1 MNLHLSRHPRR
12 RTLLAGAALIALT
25 DAAASLAAT
34 PLRLVIPH
42 SAGTTP
48 DLVARLLA
56 GRLSARLNQPV
67 FVDNRAGASG
77 LIGYETV
84 ARSQP
89 DGNTLMLTASSL
101 STIRLLYP
109 STGID
114 VLADFTPI
122 SLVCS
127 TSFALCVHPQ
137 LPTEN
142 FERFLAYAKR
152 RDDGIDYGSP
162 GKGTLQHLWMAQLA
176 AMSGADLRHV
186 AYKGASQAIS
196 DLLAGVIKAMF
207 VPLHA
212 AVPLRKEGRIRI
224 LGVISAARDPYLSE
238 VPTLAE
244 SGLHG
249 FTGDAWYGV
258 LGPRN
263 VSASRVEEVHSA
275 FSSSLAEP
283 EIKISFAKQG
293 LLPREDSPQEMR
305 EVIRAEQAKWV
316 KIAETNHLQLKQD

>member
-1 MNLHLSRHPRR
+1 MSRPLNCHPRR
-12 RTLLAGAALIALT
+12 RRILAGTALIAVTGAAYGLT
-25 DAAASLAAT
+25 AA

-56 GRLSARLNQPV
+56 SKLSAQLEQPV

-77 LIGYETV
+77 LIGYEAV
-84 ARSQP
+84 ARSAP

-101 STIRLLYP
+101 STIGLLYP
-109 STGID
+109 STRID
-114 VLADFTPI
+114 VLTDFTPI
-122 SLVCS
+122 CLVCS

-137 LPTEN
+137 LPAQD
-142 FERFLAYAKR
+142 FQQFLAHAR
-152 RDDGIDYGSP
+152 RRGEGLDYGSP

-186 AYKGASQAIS
+186 PYKGASQAIN

-224 LGVISAARDPYLSE
+224 LGVISASRDPYLSE

-244 SGLHG
+244 SGLPG

-258 LGPRN
+258 LGPKDI
-263 VSASRVEEVHSA
+263 SASRVDELHRALMSGLGDPDIR
-275 FSSSLAEP
+275 SG
-283 EIKISFAKQG
+283 FARQG
-293 LLPREDSPQEMR
+293 LLPRQDSPQEMR
-305 EVIRAEQAKWV
+305 EIVRTEQAKWMR
-316 KIAETNHLQLKQD
+316 IAEANHLQLKLD